1 MSDSSVGHHLLFFVS
16 LTTVNIAHNYNNQSC
31 IIIHRFNQNYGVLG
45 ILDRLHGTDGVFV
58 NSIEYKRNIILLGLA
73 SAKELVPDN
82 KK

>member
-1 MSDSSVGHHLLFFVS
+1 M
-16 LTTVNIAHNYNNQSC
+16 YY
-31 IIIHRFNQNYGVLG
+31 IHRFNQNYGVLG

-73 SAKELVPDN
+73 SAKELVPSD